1 MQTEIHSSSRGQKDT
16 AITLRISKQQK
27 NLLAQ
32 AARLRHTTLTNFV
45 LEEAFHAAQDAIAE
59 QVRFTLSDTEW
70 QLFCEALDRPAM
82 PIEATRKLL
91 TEPSIL
97 DSKN

>member
-1 MQTEIHSSSRGQKDT
+1 MQIETYKQGKGQKDT

-32 AARLRHTTLTNFV
+32 AAKLRHTTLTNFV
-45 LEEAFHAAQDAIAE
+45 LEEAYHAAQDTISE
-59 QVRFTLSDTEW
+59 QVKFVVNDKEW
-70 QLFCEALDRPAM
+70 QLFCDALDRPAM
-82 PIEATRKLL
+82 SIEATKKLL

-97 DSKN
+97 DC